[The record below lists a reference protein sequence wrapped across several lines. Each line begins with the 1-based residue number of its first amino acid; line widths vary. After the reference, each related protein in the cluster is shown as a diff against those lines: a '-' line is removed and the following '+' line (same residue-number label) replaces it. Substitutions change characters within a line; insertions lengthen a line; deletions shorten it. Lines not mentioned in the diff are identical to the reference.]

1 MQKISLQS
9 ILKSFAVF
17 MVMMLWLFVSPVTA
31 FFWSIL
37 LIWTNFKLDSRIIG
51 IGALV
56 LLISI
61 PLALSIELYE
71 WMAEQLAVYVFYLL
85 CITVF
90 LQILELRR
98 DTKNVGIN
106 KSDEAKNIINVRQK
120 KEVRK
125 RII

>member
-1 MQKISLQS
+1 
-9 ILKSFAVF
+9 